1 MAPHSARQGRFASV
15 PVMKALLS
23 VEVGGPD
30 TLVHSDVDSPAA
42 GPGELLIEVRAA
54 SVNYP
59 DVLIIED
66 LYQVKPPR
74 PFAPGAEVAGFVTAV
89 GEGVTGFT
97 PGDRVLAVPGHGGM
111 VEQIALPSST
121 CYRIPDDMPFDE
133 AASFLLTYG
142 TSHYALRGRADAQPG
157 ESVFILG
164 AAGGVGLAAVQL
176 GKAMGLTVIAG
187 CSSQDKVDLC
197 LANGADAG
205 IVYPR
210 GPLDRDQQKAL
221 SNEIKAA
228 GGGGVDIVYDAVGG
242 DFAEPAI
249 RALNWEG
256 RFLVVGFPAG
266 IPSIPLNLALLKSC
280 QIVGVFWGAF
290 VFSKPAAHK
299 ANVDELFSMYTAG
312 QIKPHITSRYPLE
325 AGADAINELAER
337 RAQGKVVVEIS

>member
-1 MAPHSARQGRFASV
+1 
-15 PVMKALLS
+15 MKSLLS

-30 TLVHSDVDSPAA
+30 TLVLSDIDAPTA
-42 GPGELLIEVRAA
+42 GPGEVVIDVYAA

-74 PFAPGAEVAGFVTAV
+74 PFAPGAEVSGVISAV
-89 GEGVTGFT
+89 GVDVDSLSV
-97 PGDRVLAVPGHGGM
+97 GDRVLAAPGHGGM
-111 VEQIALPSST
+111 TEQIAVPAAT
-121 CYRIPDDMPFDE
+121 CHRIPDSMPYDE

-142 TSHYALRGRADAQPG
+142 TSHHALRQRAAAKPG
-157 ESVFILG
+157 ETLFILG

-197 LANGADAG
+197 IENGADSG

-221 SNEIKAA
+221 SSAIKDA

-242 DFAEPAI
+242 DFAEPAL
-249 RALNWEG
+249 RAMNWEG

-266 IPSIPLNLALLKSC
+266 IPKIPLNLALLKSC

-290 VFSKPAAHK
+290 TMMTPDLHQ

-312 QIKPHITSRYPLE
+312 QIKPHVTSRYPLS
-325 AGADAINELAER
+325 AGADAIRELADR
-337 RAQGKVVVEIS
+337 RAKGKVVVEIR